1 MNLIETKKLIKAVF
15 ARQLKTG
22 ERFSIEVVSGP
33 GLGKSEVMAQIAKEL
48 SLPASKANPHGL
60 GEEVAFN
67 PFFLST
73 LEQPDVRGFGLPA
86 TDTDGSR
93 IMTYTAAPW
102 MPRAGSPKYGIVF
115 LDEFRQAGHDVQKP
129 AAELLL
135 NGSVGESKL
144 PITWMVIAASNRESD
159 RSGVQRELAFISNR
173 RMEIKVQPHLDSWVD
188 WAERKAIHW
197 AAVAFAK
204 TQPGLIF
211 GDKVP
216 DKAGPFTTPRS
227 FVKMS
232 YLIGE
237 LGMEMFTE
245 AAMGLV
251 GEGTAVQFVSFLRV
265 VEQLPEFDEIVAN
278 PEKCRLPDKDR
289 PDAQYATMQMIAHRV
304 DENTAA
310 PAFNYLKRMDREFQV
325 AGLKATLR
333 RCPAVLQSKDFA
345 NWVKGNKD
353 LLVNANLLDAG

>member
-1 MNLIETKKLIKAVF
+1 MHLRDAKKLIKALF
-15 ARQLKTG
+15 KRQIDTG
-22 ERFSIEVVSGP
+22 QRFSVEIVSGP
-33 GLGKSEVMAQIAKEL
+33 GLGKSECMEQVCKEL
-48 SLPASKANPHGL
+48 SKDM
-60 GEEVAFN
+60 GETVGYS

-86 TDTDGSR
+86 TDADGSS
-93 IMTYTAAPW
+93 IMKYTAAPW
-102 MPRAGSPKYGIVF
+102 MPRAGSPKHGIVF

-135 NGSVGESKL
+135 NGRVGESQL
-144 PITWMVIAASNRESD
+144 PDTWMVVAASNRESD

-173 RMEIKVQPHLDSWVD
+173 RMEIKIQPDLASWVD
-188 WAERKAIHW
+188 WAERRGDVHW
-197 AAVAFAK
+197 AAIAFAK

-216 DKAGPFTTPRS
+216 DKPGPFATPRS

-237 LGMEMFTE
+237 MKMEMFTE

-251 GEGTAVQFVSFLRV
+251 GEGVGAAFVSFLRV

-278 PEKCRLPDKDR
+278 PLKCRLPEKDR

-304 DENTAA
+304 DDTNAA
-310 PAFNYLKRMDREFQV
+310 AAFSYLKRMDREFQV
-325 AGLKATLR
+325 AGLKATLK
-333 RCPAVLQSKDFA
+333 RCPAVLRSKDFA
-345 NWVKGNKD
+345 GWVKDNKD
-353 LLVNANLLDAG
+353 LLVNTNLLNAS

>member
-1 MNLIETKKLIKAVF
+1 MTLTEAKKLIKAVF
-15 ARQLKTG
+15 KRQLKTG
-22 ERFSIEVVSGP
+22 ERFSIELVSGP
-33 GLGKSEVMAQIAKEL
+33 GLGKSDGVGQTAQELAKEMNE
-48 SLPASKANPHGL
+48 PVG
-60 GEEVAFN
+60 FN

-73 LEQPDVRGFGLPA
+73 LEQPDVRGFGLPSK
-86 TDTDGSR
+86 DSDGSA

-102 MPRAGSPKYGIVF
+102 MPRAGSPKHGIVF

-135 NGSVGESKL
+135 NGRVGESKL
-144 PITWMVIAASNRESD
+144 PITWMVVAASNRETD

-173 RMEIKVQPHLDSWVD
+173 RMEIKIQPDLESWVD
-188 WAERKAIHW
+188 WAEKRAIHW

-232 YLIGE
+232 HLIGE
-237 LGMEMFTE
+237 LDMKMFTE
-245 AAMGLV
+245 AAAGLI
-251 GEGTAVQFVSFLRV
+251 GEGTAAQFVSFLRV
-265 VEQLPEFDEIVAN
+265 VEQLPEFDEIVTN

-304 DENTAA
+304 DVNTAA
-310 PAFNYLKRMDREFQV
+310 PAFNYLKRMDKEFQV

-345 NWVKGNKD
+345 TWVKNNKD
-353 LLVNANLLDAG
+353 LLVNANLLDAS

>member
-1 MNLIETKKLIKAVF
+1 MNLTQAKKLIKAVYH
-15 ARQLKTG
+15 RQLKTG
-22 ERFSIEVVSGP
+22 ERFSIEIVSGP
-33 GLGKSEVMAQIAKEL
+33 GLGKSEGVAQTTAELAKDI
-48 SLPASKANPHGL
+48 
-60 GEEVAFN
+60 GEPVGFN

-86 TDTDGSR
+86 KDVDGSS
-93 IMTYTAAPW
+93 IMQYTAAPW
-102 MPRAGSPKYGIVF
+102 MPRAGAPQHGIVF

-135 NGSVGESKL
+135 NGRVGESVL
-144 PITWMVIAASNRESD
+144 PIGWMVVAASNREED

-173 RMEIKVQPHLDSWVD
+173 RMEIKISPDLESWVD

-197 AAVAFAK
+197 ASVAFAK
-204 TQPGLIF
+204 HQPGLIF

-216 DKAGPFTTPRS
+216 DKPGPFTTPRS

-237 LGMEMFTE
+237 LDMEMFTE
-245 AAMGLV
+245 AAAGLV
-251 GEGTAVQFVSFLRV
+251 GEGTAAAFVSFLRV
-265 VEQLPEFDEIVAN
+265 VEQLPDFEEIVAN
-278 PEKCRLPDKDR
+278 PKKCRLPDKDR

-304 DENTAA
+304 DNDTAT

-345 NWVKGNKD
+345 EWVKGNKD
-353 LLVNANLLDAG
+353 LLVNANLLDAS